1 MAFNKRFEPGLG
13 YVGSYQVS
21 GHPHITGSTSLAA
34 STEEKFVFPMVTKSL
49 TIINNNGQDFYVH
62 FVSGSSGAVVA
73 GLHYIPLTSAGQTVT
88 IDVKCR
94 ELYCTAPSGGSARS
108 LTIYAELTNILPD
121 QMHALT
127 GSGHTD

>member
-13 YVGSYQVS
+13 YVGAYQVS
-21 GHPHITGSTSLAA
+21 GHPHITGSTALAA

-62 FVSGSSGAVVA
+62 FVSGSSGNVVA
-73 GLHYIPLTSAGQTVT
+73 GLHYIPLTTAGQTVT
-88 IDVKCR
+88 INAKCR
-94 ELYCTAPSGGSARS
+94 ELYCTAPAGGSARS

-121 QMHALT
+121 QMHPLT